1 MQTNLLKPERKTSN
15 KYISGRR
22 IFTDNKTS
30 IKNPMTK
37 HTMAV
42 VVSFLVPVEDK
53 IAAMRMNL
61 IKDIRR

>member
-1 MQTNLLKPERKTSN
+1 
-15 KYISGRR
+15 
-22 IFTDNKTS
+22 
-30 IKNPMTK
+30 MTK

>member
-1 MQTNLLKPERKTSN
+1 MQRKCSKPERKTLN
-15 KYISGRR
+15 KYIFGRR

-37 HTMAV
+37 YTMAV
-42 VVSFLVPVEDK
+42 VVSFLVQIENKV
-53 IAAMRMNL
+53 AAMRMNL